1 MFFSENN
8 VKIYISYEYEEDYI
22 LASIKEAYDS
32 TIGENFTG
40 LKLLIWAIPL
50 YICRELYLE
59 NSFVFLTFFG
69 GIFGLLLIGFL
80 SESAFNTIDKK
91 PELIP
96 GINLL
101 SMAWT
106 GFKTILAMGLP
117 IAIMYFLG
125 DFLTGLIKIED
136 PSWKMTADIFVW
148 LFLAALP
155 VSTYI
160 VFIRRLNVFEAF
172 NLKKVFIA
180 YGDAFMTFSYLIVK
194 LYIFAFLIIGFI
206 TYMFWLFVGL
216 DNPLINF
223 IWCIAVMYNL
233 TIAANY
239 LAQLSEEVFAFRE
252 NENGKKSTH

>member
-1 MFFSENN
+1 M
-8 VKIYISYEYEEDYI
+8 
-22 LASIKEAYDS
+22 ASLKEAYDS
-32 TIGENFTG
+32 TIGESFTG

-50 YICRELYLE
+50 YFCRELYLE
-59 NSFVFLTFFG
+59 NNFVFLTFFG

-80 SESAFNTIDKK
+80 TESAFNTVDKK
-91 PELIP
+91 PELVP
-96 GINLL
+96 GLNLL

-106 GFKTILAMGLP
+106 GFKTILAMGIP
-117 IAIMYFLG
+117 VAVAYYLG
-125 DFLTGLIKIED
+125 QYIIGFINIPD
-136 PSWKMTADIFVW
+136 PSIKMTADIFVW
-148 LFLAALP
+148 FLISALP

-160 VFIRRLNVFEAF
+160 VFIRRLNVFDAF
-172 NLKKVFIA
+172 NLKKIFIA

-216 DNPLINF
+216 DNALINF

-252 NENGKKSTH
+252 NEQGKKSTH

>member
-1 MFFSENN
+1 M
-8 VKIYISYEYEEDYI
+8 
-22 LASIKEAYDS
+22 ASLKEAYDS
-32 TIGENFTG
+32 TIGESFTG

-69 GIFGLLLIGFL
+69 SIFGLLLIGFL

-91 PELIP
+91 PELVP

-101 SMAWT
+101 SMAWN
-106 GFKTILAMGLP
+106 GFKTILAMGLSVI
-117 IAIMYFLG
+117 IAYFLG
-125 DFLTGLIKIED
+125 KFIVGFIKIED
-136 PSWKMTADIFVW
+136 PSLKMTADIFVW
-148 LFLAALP
+148 FFISAFP

-160 VFIRRLNVFEAF
+160 VFIRRLNVFDAF

-194 LYIFAFLIIGFI
+194 LYIFAFIIIGFI

-233 TIAANY
+233 TIASNY
-239 LAQLSEEVFAFRE
+239 LAQLSEEVFAFRD
-252 NENGKKSTH
+252 NDSGKKSTH